1 MSWEQSGFLFAA
13 AKHAVS
19 GKLKYARTRRA
30 LPRLNADIGG
40 LKCTTLSGGS
50 TASEDANS

>member
-30 LPRLNADIGG
+30 LPRLNAGIGG

>member
-19 GKLKYARTRRA
+19 GKLKYAQTHRA
-30 LPRLNADIGG
+30 LPCLNADIGG

-50 TASEDANS
+50 AASEDVNS